1 MLAVALSSLFSIKVT
16 RMTTGKKS
24 FTTKLGG
31 LLASAAVRTWMNSLD
46 IQGILYDP
54 TVDPVRDDFHGP
66 VIVAFWHECLLAPFF
81 LRGRTNSAILTSR
94 HRDAEWL
101 SEAARHLGFVT
112 VRGSTNRGG
121 AKALLELIR
130 SQGTCNVGIAC
141 DGPRG
146 PRRKLAQ
153 GPVYLSSK
161 LQIPLITYA
170 VGFDRPWRM
179 PTWDQFAIPR
189 PYSRARILVSPRLQ
203 IPANLDRAGLE
214 HNRQRVERL
223 LQGLTKDAE
232 VWAASGRRM
241 QGQQPIHARP
251 ASAKHHGRIGT
262 ASVSLRNNRL
272 YEAKSKAA

>member
-1 MLAVALSSLFSIKVT
+1 MKS
-16 RMTTGKKS
+16 GKKP

-31 LLASAAVRTWMNSLD
+31 LLASASVRTWMNTLD
-46 IQGILYDP
+46 IQGLLYDP
-54 TVDPVRDDFHGP
+54 TVDPVRDDFEGP
-66 VIVAFWHECLLAPFF
+66 VIVVFWHECLLAPFY

-121 AKALLELIR
+121 GKALLELIR
-130 SQGTCNVGIAC
+130 SRGTCNVGIAC

-153 GPVYLSSK
+153 GPIYLSSK

-179 PTWDQFAIPR
+179 PTWDRFAVPR
-189 PYSRARILVSPRLQ
+189 PYSRARVLVSPRVQ
-203 IPANLDRAGLE
+203 IPSDLDREGVE
-214 HNRQRVERL
+214 HYRLRVERL
-223 LQGLTKDAE
+223 LLRLTTEAE
-232 VWAASGRRM
+232 AWAESGARKT
-241 QGQQPIHARP
+241 GQQPIRSLP

-262 ASVSLRNNRL
+262 SSISVRSNRL
-272 YEAKSKAA
+272 CPNKQKAA